1 MSVSSLPDSP
11 EARGTAATRRLLLD
25 EMLSPA
31 IAEQL
36 RAKGHD
42 AQAAAANPGLMG
54 LSDEEL
60 LIGATEA
67 GRSLV
72 TANIKDFAPL
82 DARYRAAG
90 RSHAGL
96 ILLSSK
102 TVPQDRTFV
111 AVVIGA
117 LSALLSAGEG
127 PLTGQV
133 LFLRRG

>member
-1 MSVSSLPDSP
+1 VSVNSLPDSP
-11 EARGTAATRRLLLD
+11 EVPGTAAPRRLLLD

-42 AQAAAANPGLMG
+42 AQAVAADPGLMG

-60 LIGATEA
+60 LIGAAEA

-72 TANIKDFAPL
+72 TANIKDFVPL
-82 DARYRAAG
+82 DTRYRAAG

-102 TVPQDRTFV
+102 TFPQDRAFV

-117 LSALLSAGEG
+117 LSALLSAGES
-127 PLTGQV
+127 PLTSQV
-133 LFLRRG
+133 VFLQRG